1 MKTVSLSTATVNAC
15 SCFMKSSQLRLLTVL
30 GAALVALAPL
40 RPARAVDN
48 NPPTKLTHQGFLTD
62 ANGLPLGNAAPV
74 NKSIIFRIFAAPAA
88 GTPLWAAQQVVTV
101 DKGHYSVLLGEG
113 SAMGSEPF
121 LADLS
126 TIFTGTGASDRF
138 LEITVDGAALSPRL
152 QFLPAPFAM
161 LARKAMTVD
170 STAILLPAQVSGTL
184 AASQI
189 PSLDA
194 SKITT
199 GFLDAARIPDT
210 VLRTTGDQTVAGKLT
225 VLKSGGID
233 LSSDDSL
240 LNARVI
246 ANRTGTLD
254 KDLYIGHFSGTGA
267 KVRLYSH
274 DVETMTVTGGKV
286 GIGTNTPAKTLDVAG
301 YARIKDH
308 LIFNSTDAVINWG
321 GSGKLYFRG
330 NNTIGDEGTFTRK
343 EHMVITSVGNVGIGT
358 VSPVAPLHV
367 KRRGTEALN
376 TRKLG
381 SDLTYGVYLGLDGNV
396 FATSQSTGQGLPN
409 NGLAFGDDTTV
420 ASGTLAAVFEGNI
433 VVQSHIWVGDALQY
447 SSDRRAKN
455 VVGLSQSAADLEGLL
470 KLRVT
475 DYNWIDRSKDGHRPH
490 KQLIAQEVEEVF
502 PQAVTTSPL
511 PQVIPSVYEMASA
524 VEHDAVTRSLRVTTK
539 KAHGFQVGDKVDL
552 YGDATELKEVVV
564 KSVIS
569 ANQFTVASEKPMK
582 SCFVYGKQVKDF
594 RTVDYDAIFML
605 NVSATQELARQNKTL
620 QKRVDELESRER
632 QVVTL
637 QKRVTELEGLERQVA
652 DLQKLVRQVAERQ
665 SPSPRAA
672 LSENGADAVLPV
684 STR

>member
-15 SCFMKSSQLRLLTVL
+15 SCFMKPSQLRLLTLL

-74 NKSIIFRIFAAPAA
+74 NKSIIFRIFDAPAA
-88 GTPLWAAQQVVTV
+88 GTRLWAAQQVVTV

-113 SAMGSEPF
+113 SAVGTESF

-199 GFLDAARIPDT
+199 GFLDVARIPTLDASKITTGILDAARIPST
-210 VLRTTGDQTVAGKLT
+210 VLRTFGEQALSGKLT
-225 VLKSGGID
+225 VNNGAGGIGID
-233 LSSDDSL
+233 LATSDSV
-240 LNARVI
+240 LNARII
-246 ANRTGTLD
+246 ANRTGTPD
-254 KDLYIGHFSGTGA
+254 KDLYIGYLSGTGA

-274 DVETMTVTGGKV
+274 DSETMTVTGGKV
-286 GIGTNTPAKTLDVAG
+286 GIGTSTPAKPLDVAG

-321 GSGKLYFRG
+321 GSGKLHFRG
-330 NNTIGDEGTFTRK
+330 NTTMGNEGTFTAK
-343 EHMVITSVGNVGIGT
+343 EHMIITSVGNVGIGT
-358 VSPVAPLHV
+358 TTPQYPLHV
-367 KRRGTEALN
+367 KSQVKLEIQLEAYLDVAGAFDVAN
-376 TRKLG
+376 AKKTDLSHSIKAEGRILAG
-381 SDLTYGVYLGLDGNV
+381 AFDVNSDMRIK
-396 FATSQSTGQGLPN
+396 QITGRTGGP
-409 NGLAFGDDTTV
+409 
-420 ASGTLAAVFEGNI
+420 S
-433 VVQSHIWVGDALQY
+433 ALESIRQ
-447 SSDRRAKN
+447 
-455 VVGLSQSAADLEGLL
+455 LQ
-470 KLRVT
+470 VT
-475 DYNWIDRSKDGHRPH
+475 DYTYVDTIGSGRGLQRGF
-490 KQLIAQEVEEVF
+490 IAQEVE
-502 PQAVTTSPL
+502 
-511 PQVIPSVYEMASA
+511 QVIPE
-524 VEHDAVTRSLRVTTK
+524 AVTRGPGVVPDVYARAEALRYDAGTKALTISLQKPHGMVKDEVVSLVFEGKQEEFKVTAVPSATEFVVTTPSQP
-539 KAHGFQVGDKVDL
+539 AKV
-552 YGDATELKEVVV
+552 
-564 KSVIS
+564 
-569 ANQFTVASEKPMK
+569 
-582 SCFVYGKQVKDF
+582 FVYGRRVSDF
-594 RTVDYDAIFML
+594 RTVDYDRIFTTGI
-605 NVSATQELARQNKTL
+605 SAMQEMARQNEAL
-620 QKRVDELESRER
+620 QKRVAELESRER
-632 QVVTL
+632 QVTAL

-665 SPSPRAA
+665 SPSPRAG
-672 LSENGADAVLPV
+672 LSGNGPVAVLPV
-684 STR
+684 SAR

>member
-1 MKTVSLSTATVNAC
+1 MKP
-15 SCFMKSSQLRLLTVL
+15 SQLRLLTLL

-74 NKSIIFRIFAAPAA
+74 NKSIIFRIFDAPAA
-88 GTPLWAAQQVVTV
+88 GTRLWAAQQVVTV

-113 SAMGSEPF
+113 SAVAGESF

-199 GFLDAARIPDT
+199 GFLDVARIPNT

-225 VLKSGGID
+225 VNNGAEGIGID
-233 LSSDDSL
+233 LATSDSV
-240 LNARVI
+240 LNARII
-246 ANRTGTLD
+246 ANRTGTPD
-254 KDLYIGHFSGTGA
+254 KDLYIGYLSGTGA

-274 DVETMTVTGGKV
+274 DSETMTVTGGKV
-286 GIGTNTPAKTLDVAG
+286 GIGTSTPAKPLDVAG

-321 GSGKLYFRG
+321 GSGKLHFRG
-330 NNTIGDEGTFTRK
+330 NNTMGDEGTFSRK

-358 VSPVAPLHV
+358 IEPLYPLHV
-367 KRRGTEALN
+367 KN
-376 TRKLG
+376 TNFLATVL
-381 SDLTYGVYLGLDGNV
+381 SHYLVDTGLANYENKRHP
-396 FATSQSTGQGLPN
+396 GLPHSIYAE
-409 NGLAFGDDTTV
+409 GRILAGAFDVKSDMRIKQITGRTGGP
-420 ASGTLAAVFEGNI
+420 S
-433 VVQSHIWVGDALQY
+433 ALESIRQ
-447 SSDRRAKN
+447 
-455 VVGLSQSAADLEGLL
+455 LQ
-470 KLRVT
+470 VT
-475 DYNWIDRSKDGHRPH
+475 DYKYVDTIGSGRGLQRGF
-490 KQLIAQEVEEVF
+490 IAQEVE
-502 PQAVTTSPL
+502 
-511 PQVIPSVYEMASA
+511 QVIPE
-524 VEHDAVTRSLRVTTK
+524 AVTRVPGVVPDVYARAEALRYDAGTKALTISLQKPHGMVKDEVVSLVFEGKQEEFKVTAVPSATEFVVTTPSQP
-539 KAHGFQVGDKVDL
+539 AKV
-552 YGDATELKEVVV
+552 
-564 KSVIS
+564 
-569 ANQFTVASEKPMK
+569 
-582 SCFVYGKQVKDF
+582 FVYGRRVSDF
-594 RTVDYDAIFML
+594 RTVDYDRIFTTGI
-605 NVSATQELARQNKTL
+605 SAMQEMARQNEAL
-620 QKRVDELESRER
+620 QKRVSELESRER
-632 QVVTL
+632 QVTAL

-665 SPSPRAA
+665 SPSPRAG
-672 LSENGADAVLPV
+672 LSGNGPVAVLPV
-684 STR
+684 SAR

>member
-15 SCFMKSSQLRLLTVL
+15 SCFMKPSQLRLLTLL

-74 NKSIIFRIFAAPAA
+74 NKSIIFRIFDAPAA
-88 GTPLWAAQQVVTV
+88 GNRLWAAQQVVTV

-113 SAMGSEPF
+113 SAVGTESF

-199 GFLDAARIPDT
+199 GFLDVARIPNT

-225 VLKSGGID
+225 VNNGAGGIGID
-233 LSSDDSL
+233 LATSDSV
-240 LNARVI
+240 LNARII
-246 ANRTGTLD
+246 ANRTGTPD
-254 KDLYIGHFSGTGA
+254 KDLYIGYLSGTGA

-274 DVETMTVTGGKV
+274 DSETMTVTGGKV
-286 GIGTNTPAKTLDVAG
+286 GIGTSTPAKPLDVAG

-321 GSGKLYFRG
+321 GSGKLHFRG
-330 NNTIGDEGTFTRK
+330 NNTMGDEGTFTGK
-343 EHMVITSVGNVGIGT
+343 EHMTITSVGYVGINT
-358 VSPVAPLHV
+358 VEPLYPLHV
-367 KRRGTEALN
+367 KN
-376 TRKLG
+376 TNFLATVL
-381 SDLTYGVYLGLDGNV
+381 SHYLVDTGLANYENKRHP
-396 FATSQSTGQGLPN
+396 GLPHSIYAE
-409 NGLAFGDDTTV
+409 GRILAGAFDVKSDMRIKQITGRTGGP
-420 ASGTLAAVFEGNI
+420 S
-433 VVQSHIWVGDALQY
+433 ALESIRQ
-447 SSDRRAKN
+447 
-455 VVGLSQSAADLEGLL
+455 LQ
-470 KLRVT
+470 VT
-475 DYNWIDRSKDGHRPH
+475 DYKYVDTIGSGRGLQRGF
-490 KQLIAQEVEEVF
+490 IAQEVE
-502 PQAVTTSPL
+502 
-511 PQVIPSVYEMASA
+511 QVIPE
-524 VEHDAVTRSLRVTTK
+524 AVTRGPGVVPDVYARAEALRYDAGTKALTISLQKPHGMVKDEVVSLVFEGKQEEFKVTAVPSATEFVVTTPSQP
-539 KAHGFQVGDKVDL
+539 AKV
-552 YGDATELKEVVV
+552 
-564 KSVIS
+564 
-569 ANQFTVASEKPMK
+569 
-582 SCFVYGKQVKDF
+582 FVYGRRVSDF
-594 RTVDYDAIFML
+594 RTVDYDRIFTTGI
-605 NVSATQELARQNKTL
+605 SAMQEMARQNEAL
-620 QKRVDELESRER
+620 QKRVSELESRER
-632 QVVTL
+632 QVTAL

-665 SPSPRAA
+665 SPSPRAG
-672 LSENGADAVLPV
+672 LSGNGPVAVLPV
-684 STR
+684 SAR